1 MVRSRFFGGHR
12 LELSIQRTRLSVADF
27 AKSYRDRK
35 SAEILRQLAA
45 HTRGNVIAEFV
56 VNAEGRV
63 EPGTLGIISSTHPLF
78 ADAVRRAVA
87 VAIFT
92 PALRAGK
99 PVRQLV
105 HQPFEFTAVK

>member
-1 MVRSRFFGGHR
+1 
-12 LELSIQRTRLSVADF
+12 
-27 AKSYRDRK
+27 
-35 SAEILRQLAA
+35 
-45 HTRGNVIAEFV
+45 
-56 VNAEGRV
+56 V
-63 EPGTLGIISSTHPLF
+63 EPGTLGIISSSHPLF

-87 VAIFT
+87 VAVFT